1 MDQRHREFIPRDDI
15 YLFNIGEAQQAWRC
29 FGCRWIEELKEFG
42 VDFTMVERNVL
53 LKTVDRNWIDHIDAM
68 DQLRKGISLRAY
80 GQVDPVISYKKEG
93 YDMFDEMIERI
104 QRTTIS
110 ILLKV
115 KIQVQAAPPAPV
127 QPAPAPAQPA
137 QPASPAPAR
146 PANPAPVYRRQM
158 PEPLSNMSS
167 SQNKN
172 D

>member
-1 MDQRHREFIPRDDI
+1 MK
-15 YLFNIGEAQQAWRC
+15 A
-29 FGCRWIEELKEFG
+29 FG
-42 VDFTMVERNVL
+42 VDFSLIERNVL

-93 YDMFDEMIERI
+93 YDMFDEMIARI

-115 KIQVQAAPPAPV
+115 KIQM
-127 QPAPAPAQPA
+127 QPAPAPAPA
-137 QPASPAPAR
+137 APAAPVAPAPAPEQAKTEAPR
-146 PANPAPVYRRQM
+146 PTDRRQM

-167 SQNKN
+167 SKEKK